1 MNIPLNK
8 EHKNDLKKTSL
19 SVFKKS
25 SYICTMKHSEIK
37 NKIIETASY
46 LFYKNGYNST
56 GINEII
62 SESGIA
68 KATLYNHFKS
78 KEDICLAYLQFK
90 NTTFL
95 RDIKAYTSSQ
105 EKGKSQILSIF
116 DFLQLFFKDK
126 DFNGCWC
133 IKTVSEIPKDNKKI
147 RTEIQNQKNFFLQFI
162 EALIIN
168 NTRITIK
175 QKVNSLTRQVYLL
188 YESAVAESHLHKEDW
203 PIKEA
208 KKLCIQI
215 ID

>member
-1 MNIPLNK
+1 MI
-8 EHKNDLKKTSL
+8 
-19 SVFKKS
+19 
-25 SYICTMKHSEIK
+25 HSEIK
-37 NKIIETASY
+37 NRIIETASF

-62 SESGIA
+62 YESGIA

-95 RDIKAYTSSQ
+95 NDIEIYCKSKK
-105 EKGKSQILSIF
+105 KGQQQILAIF

-133 IKTVSEIPKDNKKI
+133 IKTVAEIPNDNEII
-147 RTEIQNQKNFFLQFI
+147 RNEIQIQKTSFI
-162 EALIIN
+162 QLISKIVSN
-168 NTRITIK
+168 NLEK
-175 QKVNSLTRQVYLL
+175 FKVNEINSVSRQIYLL
-188 YESAVAESHLHKEDW
+188 YESAVGESHLHKVDW

-208 KKLCIQI
+208 KKICSQI
-215 ID
+215 IT